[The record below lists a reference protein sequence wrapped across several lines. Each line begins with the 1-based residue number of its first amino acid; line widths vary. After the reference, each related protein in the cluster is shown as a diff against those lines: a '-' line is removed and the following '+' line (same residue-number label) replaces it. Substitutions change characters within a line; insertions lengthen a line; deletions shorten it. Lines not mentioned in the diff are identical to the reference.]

1 MLFLQAFENLK
12 KKAKKAAAADKLEK
26 QDRWWY
32 LRSAGGP
39 DGRKAAV
46 NAWQQGGAT
55 DQHL

>member
-26 QDRWWY
+26 QDR
-32 LRSAGGP
+32 RSAGGP